1 MKLTKGEGSLS
12 DLISAPNHSKTALF
26 LGVNLQSEQASWQI
40 KAQRSLFPNTN
51 AIKMHRGS

>member
-1 MKLTKGEGSLS
+1 MNSIKDQGSLS
-12 DLISAPNHSKTALF
+12 NLILAFNHSKTALF